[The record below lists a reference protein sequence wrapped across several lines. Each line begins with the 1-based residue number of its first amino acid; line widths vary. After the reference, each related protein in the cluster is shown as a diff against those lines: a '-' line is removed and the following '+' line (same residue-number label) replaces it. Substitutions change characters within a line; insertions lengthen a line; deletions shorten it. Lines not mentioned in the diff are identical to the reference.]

1 MISATN
7 NKINMK
13 NWHISS
19 FNNSENGH
27 FRLHANFELI
37 LSQPYLISMC
47 STSRGQHAD
56 TSAGIL
62 ASTVFPY
69 FLQSQKIQPNLLALR
84 LLLV

>member
-1 MISATN
+1 
-7 NKINMK
+7 MK

-37 LSQPYLISMC
+37 LSQPHLISMC

-62 ASTVFPY
+62 AST
-69 FLQSQKIQPNLLALR
+69 LS
-84 LLLV
+84 LLLTESKNSTQFASLKTPSGVTI